1 METILKKTPIFA
13 KLCIIKRTDSMSNV
27 INIYCDESCHLENDK
42 SPVMVLG
49 SVWVTHNKIKTI
61 TSELRAIKEKH
72 GFSRNFEFKWTQIS
86 PAKIDF
92 YLDIVKY
99 FFENPCLHFRAIVA
113 YKKKMYYDKY
123 DFEEMYYIIYY
134 YLLVNIISKESTY
147 NIYID
152 IKSKKRGGIKS
163 CELHRVLSRK
173 MHDFSFSKIIKRL
186 QIIDS
191 KESELLQLA
200 DLFSGALAYLNRKL
214 PTDSAKGKVVKS
226 IGSISGTNLKIN
238 TLPSEKKFNVLY
250 WKGKD
255 NV

>member
-1 METILKKTPIFA
+1 MN
-13 KLCIIKRTDSMSNV
+13 DV
-27 INIYCDESCHLENDK
+27 INIYCDESCHLENDE

-49 SVWVTHNKIKTI
+49 SVWVPYNQIKTI
-61 TSELRAIKEKH
+61 TSDIRSIKEKH

-86 PAKIDF
+86 PSKIDF

-99 FFENPCLHFRAIVA
+99 FFANPYLHFRAIVA
-113 YKKKMYYDKY
+113 YKQKIYYDKY

-134 YLLVNIISKESTY
+134 YLLVNIISNDAMY

-163 CELHRVLSRK
+163 CELHRILSRK

-200 DLFSGALAYLNRKL
+200 DLFSGALAYLNRRL
-214 PTDSAKGKVVKS
+214 PTSSAKGEIVKN
-226 IGSISGTNLKIN
+226 IQTISGTNLEIN
-238 TLPSEKKFNVLY
+238 TLPSEKKFNVFY

>member
-1 METILKKTPIFA
+1 
-13 KLCIIKRTDSMSNV
+13 MSNV
-27 INIYCDESCHLENDK
+27 INVYCDESCHLENDN

-49 SVWVTHNKIKTI
+49 SIWAPHNKIKTI
-61 TSELRAIKEKH
+61 TSDIRNIKEKH

-86 PAKIDF
+86 PSKIKF

-99 FFENPCLHFRAIVA
+99 FFENPNLHFRAIVA
-113 YKKKMYYDKY
+113 YKQKLYYDKY

-134 YLLVNIISKESTY
+134 YLLVNIISKDTTF

-163 CELHRVLSRK
+163 CELHRILSRK
-173 MHDFSFSKIIKRL
+173 MHDFSFSQIIKRL

-200 DLFSGALAYLNRKL
+200 DLFSGALAYLNRDL
-214 PTDSAKGKVVKS
+214 PSNSAKGEVVKKIS
-226 IGSISGTNLKIN
+226 IISRTNLKIN